1 MMKAGIITAIIG
13 AILFFVG
20 LWPFGL
26 PLMIAGIVIMIIK
39 KVQKEHNE
47 DRP

>member
-13 AILFFVG
+13 AILFFIG

-26 PLMIAGIVIMIIK
+26 PLMIAGIVIK
-39 KVQKEHNE
+39 KVQKEHKE